1 MDNCEKSNGEWNKT
15 GKFPDDYEE
24 KLAEW
29 KGKDIVYHPIGI
41 VRSEHTIQDN
51 TPIQGVF
58 NDSVGEIV
66 LYDEYVPG
74 LQNIEN
80 FSHLILLYH
89 FDRATGVQLV
99 REPFLDGG
107 NAKGIFAIRHFN
119 RPNPIGFSIVTLLGR
134 DEKRKNV
141 LKIGA
146 VDILNGTPVI
156 DIKPY
161 VYKFDHRDEVT
172 VKNGWVE
179 DKHLDDIF
187 NWNATPKGLRD
198 TERTHK

>member
-1 MDNCEKSNGEWNKT
+1 MDIKDKSIDDNDKT
-15 GKFPDDYEE
+15 ASLPEDYSD
-24 KLAEW
+24 KLKEW
-29 KGKDIVYHPIGI
+29 KGRDIVYHPIGI
-41 VRSEHTIQDN
+41 VHSEHTIQDN

-74 LQNIEN
+74 LKDIDK

-134 DEKRKNV
+134 DKTRENV

-146 VDILNGTPVI
+146 VDILNGTPII

-161 VYKFDHRDEVT
+161 VYKFDHRDEVI
-172 VKNGWVE
+172 VKNGWVD
-179 DKHLDDIF
+179 DKHLDDIVE
-187 NWNATPKGLRD
+187 WNATPKGLRD
-198 TERTHK
+198 RERTHK

>member
-1 MDNCEKSNGEWNKT
+1 MDNCEKSSEYKN
-15 GKFPDDYEE
+15 GKFPDDGAE
-24 KLAEW
+24 KLSAW

-89 FDRATGVQLV
+89 FDRATGVQIV
-99 REPFLDGG
+99 S
-107 NAKGIFAIRHFN
+107 IRF
-119 RPNPIGFSIVTLLGR
+119 RYG
-134 DEKRKNV
+134 
-141 LKIGA
+141 
-146 VDILNGTPVI
+146 
-156 DIKPY
+156 
-161 VYKFDHRDEVT
+161 
-172 VKNGWVE
+172 
-179 DKHLDDIF
+179 
-187 NWNATPKGLRD
+187 
-198 TERTHK
+198 